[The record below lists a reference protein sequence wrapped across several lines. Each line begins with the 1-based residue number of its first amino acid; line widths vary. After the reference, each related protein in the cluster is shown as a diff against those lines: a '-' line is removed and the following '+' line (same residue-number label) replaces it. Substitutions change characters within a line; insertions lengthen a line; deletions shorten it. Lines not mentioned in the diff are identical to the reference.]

1 MKNKIVQ
8 NRKQREDDD
17 LKQYYNLSVMKSE
30 GCYIL
35 QVRKELRAG

>member
-17 LKQYYNLSVMKSE
+17 LKQLLQSLSHE
-30 GCYIL
+30 ERRLLYL
-35 QVRKELRAG
+35 AGEKGASY